1 MTGFITSKE
10 LVEINLNKLCKV
22 VSDRL
27 VVHKNIIILTITKN
41 FLLQSSRDNLNEC
54 LGWGILLAGV
64 EV

>member
-1 MTGFITSKE
+1 
-10 LVEINLNKLCKV
+10 VEINLNKLCKV

-27 VVHKNIIILTITKN
+27 VVHKNIIVLTITKN